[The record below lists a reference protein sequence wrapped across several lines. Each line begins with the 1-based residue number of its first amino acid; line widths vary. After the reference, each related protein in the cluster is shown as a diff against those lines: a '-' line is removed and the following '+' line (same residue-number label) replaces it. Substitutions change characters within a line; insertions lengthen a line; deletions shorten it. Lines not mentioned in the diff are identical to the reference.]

1 MKSDPC
7 YQITLSASFDEAI
20 EIISGALKKEGF
32 GILTR
37 VDVHKTLKEKLDV
50 DFRPYVILG
59 ACNPSLAYQALSA
72 DPKVGLMMPCNV
84 TVEALEEGGIQV
96 CFTNPAQITQFVDEP
111 EDPEL
116 QDAATRGESKML
128 AVIKSLHSD
137 VK

>member
-1 MKSDPC
+1 MKSEPC
-7 YQITLSASFDEAI
+7 YQITLSAGFDEAI

-84 TVEALEEGGIQV
+84 TVEALEEGAHRHV
-96 CFTNPAQITQFVDEP
+96 LPTRPRSPNLLTNRK
-111 EDPEL
+111 
-116 QDAATRGESKML
+116 TRNCRMPQQG
-128 AVIKSLHSD
+128 
-137 VK
+137 VKARC